1 MASTSAFHGVL
12 TALVTPMTPSGE
24 VNLAAFDR
32 LVDRQVA
39 AGIHGLVPC
48 GTTGESPTL
57 TAEEQHT
64 LIAHAVERSG
74 GRVPVMAGIGSN
86 NTRTAIANGRRAQE
100 AGVQGVLA
108 TTPYYNKPTQEGIFQ
123 HFTAIA
129 DALEV
134 EVCVYDVPGRSV
146 VKVEPETLAR
156 LAEHPNIRCVKDAT
170 GDLVNAVDN
179 RRLCGP
185 DFTLLSGDDFTLLP
199 FWAVG
204 GHGCISVLSNVC
216 PARVVDLHTLV
227 SKGRYD
233 EARASFEQLFPL
245 IRALFIETNPS
256 PIKAALAAIELCADA
271 VRLPLVPAS
280 DGLKARLH
288 EAMAHAGLLGTAA

>member
-1 MASTSAFHGVL
+1 MASAFQGVL
-12 TALVTPMTPSGE
+12 TALVTPMTDSGA
-24 VNLAAFDR
+24 VDFTAFDQ
-32 LVDRQVA
+32 LVDRQIA
-39 AGIHGLVPC
+39 GGIHGLVPC

-57 TAEEQHT
+57 TADEQHA
-64 LIAHAVERSG
+64 LIARTVERAKA
-74 GRVPVMAGIGSN
+74 RVPVMAGIGSN
-86 NTRTAIANGRRAQE
+86 NTRSAIENGKRAQE
-100 AGVQGVLA
+100 VGVTGVLA
-108 TTPYYNKPTQEGIFQ
+108 TAPYYNKPTQEGLFR

-129 DALEV
+129 DALDV

-156 LAEHPNIRCVKDAT
+156 LVRHPNITCVKDAT

-185 DFTLLSGDDFTLLP
+185 ALTMLSGDDFTLLP

-216 PARVVDLHTLV
+216 PERVVDLYALV
-227 SKGRYD
+227 ESGRYA

-245 IRALFIETNPS
+245 IRALFVETNPS
-256 PIKAALAAIELCADA
+256 PVKAALASLDLCEDA

-280 DGLKARLH
+280 EVLKARLH
-288 EAMAHAGLLGTAA
+288 GTMVHAGLVGSAA

>member
-1 MASTSAFHGVL
+1 MPASSAFHGIL

-24 VNLAAFDR
+24 VDTAAFEQ
-32 LVDRQVA
+32 LVERQLA

-57 TAEEQHT
+57 TADEQAS
-64 LIAHAVERSG
+64 LIATTVRIAA
-74 GRVPVMAGIGSN
+74 GRVPVMGGIGSN
-86 NTRTAIANGRRAQE
+86 NTRVAIENGRRAQD

-108 TTPYYNKPTQEGIFQ
+108 TAPYYNKPTQEGLFR

-134 EVCVYDVPGRSV
+134 EVCIYDVPGRSV
-146 VKVEPETLAR
+146 IKVAPDTLAR
-156 LAEHPNIRCVKDAT
+156 LARHPRITCVKDAT

-185 DFTLLSGDDFTLLP
+185 DFTMLSGDDFTLLP

-204 GHGCISVLSNVC
+204 GHGAISVLSNVC
-216 PARVVDLHTLV
+216 PERVVLLHKLVQDGNLAAARV
-227 SKGRYD
+227 
-233 EARASFEQLFPL
+233 EFERLFPL

-256 PIKAALAAIELCADA
+256 PAKAALEAMGLCTDT
-271 VRLPLVPAS
+271 VRLPLVAAT
-280 DGLKARLH
+280 DVLKARLH
-288 EAMAHAGLLGTAA
+288 GSMVHAGLTGSAA

>member
-1 MASTSAFHGVL
+1 MASAFQGVL
-12 TALVTPMTPSGE
+12 TALVTPMTDSGA
-24 VNLAAFDR
+24 VDFTAFDQ
-32 LVDRQVA
+32 LVDRQIA
-39 AGIHGLVPC
+39 GGIHGLVPC

-57 TAEEQHT
+57 TADEQHA
-64 LIAHAVERSG
+64 LIARTVERANA
-74 GRVPVMAGIGSN
+74 RVPVMAGIGSN
-86 NTRTAIANGRRAQE
+86 NTRSAIENGKRAQE
-100 AGVQGVLA
+100 VGVTGVLA
-108 TTPYYNKPTQEGIFQ
+108 TAPYYNKPTQEGLFR

-129 DALEV
+129 DALDV

-156 LAEHPNIRCVKDAT
+156 LVRHPNITCVKDAT

-179 RRLCGP
+179 RRLCGSAL
-185 DFTLLSGDDFTLLP
+185 TMLSGDDFTLLP

-216 PARVVDLHTLV
+216 PERVVDLYGLV
-227 SKGRYD
+227 ESGRYV

-245 IRALFIETNPS
+245 IRALFVETNPS
-256 PIKAALAAIELCADA
+256 PVKAALASLDLCQDA

-280 DGLKARLH
+280 EVLKARLH
-288 EAMAHAGLLGTAA
+288 GTMVHAGLVGSAA